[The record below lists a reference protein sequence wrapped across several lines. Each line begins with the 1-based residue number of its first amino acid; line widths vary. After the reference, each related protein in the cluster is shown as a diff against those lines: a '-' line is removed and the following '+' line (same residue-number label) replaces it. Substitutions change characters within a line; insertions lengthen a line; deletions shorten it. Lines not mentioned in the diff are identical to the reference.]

1 MSFDKDDATCGLM
14 NTKSKHDSG
23 ITGIGPM
30 KRKHE
35 NSSKHDIDFF
45 QDTILSKGQND
56 YLEQKQVSPMSHD
69 CAMDPKA
76 ERDPKKKKTR
86 EYLTENSVSSQTKT
100 ATQITFLD
108 FQDSKNCLI
117 KNIHFINS
125 FLFIEVD
132 STFFNQNHSSFLKN
146 REVFYIDTNKIFVSE
161 KNIFLRKDNFMDI
174 VCKFIANIS
183 QISQYPFRSQR
194 LVNRTTKIKESAD
207 TLNTDTQLNSQSYRV
222 QMDDLEQNH
231 VLKFTDQ
238 SIEFQLFV
246 KQTLAP
252 ESKESLSPTERSPN
266 QLMLFLIATLKNDY
280 MKESIKDELVFI
292 MDSTE

>member
-35 NSSKHDIDFF
+35 NSSEHDIDFF

-56 YLEQKQVSPMSHD
+56 YLEQKQVPPMSHD
-69 CAMDPKA
+69 CAM
-76 ERDPKKKKTR
+76 DPKKKKTR
-86 EYLTENSVSSQTKT
+86 EYLTENAVSIQTKT
-100 ATQITFLD
+100 TTQITFLD
-108 FQDSKNCLI
+108 FQDSNNSLI

-132 STFFNQNHSSFLKN
+132 STFLNQNHSSFLKN

-183 QISQYPFRSQR
+183 RINQYPFGSQR
-194 LVNRTTKIKESAD
+194 LVNRMTKIKESAD
-207 TLNTDTQLNSQSYRV
+207 TLNTDTQLNSQSYGV
-222 QMDDLEQNH
+222 QMDDQEQNH

-246 KQTLAP
+246 KQYVTP
-252 ESKESLSPTERSPN
+252 EPREILTSTERSPN